1 MKQIIVIDENGNEPE
16 NMIVASVTPK
26 GDVDVFLK
34 GNVLALSLIS
44 EKIQLDVTNAMK
56 KQANM
61 LMMNLLNG
69 IKDVLPENEYDTILR
84 KMDELEKFEETL

>member
-44 EKIQLDVTNAMK
+44 DKIQLDVTNAMK
-56 KQANM
+56 KQVNM
-61 LMMNLLNG
+61 LMMNLLT
-69 IKDVLPENEYDTILR
+69 ENEYDTILR

>member
-44 EKIQLDVTNAMK
+44 EKIQLDVANAI
-56 KQANM
+56 
-61 LMMNLLNG
+61 MNLLNG

>member
-1 MKQIIVIDENGNEPE
+1 
-16 NMIVASVTPK
+16 
-26 GDVDVFLK
+26 
-34 GNVLALSLIS
+34 
-44 EKIQLDVTNAMK
+44 
-56 KQANM
+56 M